1 MSKTILITGAT
12 SGIGRHAALHLA
24 KRGHRVFATG
34 RNGAQLALL
43 ADEAKGHALETL
55 ELDVTSARSIAAA
68 KAEVDRRTDGRGVD
82 VLINNAGYGLWAP
95 MELVTD
101 DDLRKQFDTNVFGLM
116 AVTRA
121 FVPAMR
127 DRGDGRVLN
136 VSSVGGRIT
145 LPFGGAYNA
154 TKYALESMSDALR
167 LELAPFGVRV
177 VLIEPGLIRTEFA
190 ARTMGLLA
198 KYREE
203 PSAYTGVLDKARD
216 MEKQLDGLNVGP
228 EHISRA
234 ITRAVEAR
242 RPSARYVAPWRTY
255 AALWF
260 MKAMPTSFVDW
271 VLRRAS
277 GLTRQNL
284 LASPKVA
291 PVSDRPPAGAAEQ
304 PHAAA

>member
-1 MSKTILITGAT
+1 MTQTILVTGAT

-24 KRGHRVFATG
+24 RRGHRVIATG

-43 ADEAKGHALETL
+43 ADEAKGLALETL

-68 KAEVDRRTDGRGVD
+68 SAEVDRRTDGRGLD

-95 MELVTD
+95 LELVTD

-127 DRGDGRVLN
+127 ARGQGRVLN

-177 VLIEPGLIRTEFA
+177 VLIEPGLIRTDFA
-190 ARTMGLLA
+190 ARTMGLLS

-203 PSAYTGVLDKARD
+203 PSAYTPVLDRAAN
-216 MEKQLDGLNVGP
+216 MERQMDAMSVGP
-228 EHISRA
+228 EHVSRA
-234 ITRAVEAR
+234 IARAVEAR

-255 AALWF
+255 AMLAF
-260 MKAMPTSFVDW
+260 MKAMPVSLVDW
-271 VLRRAS
+271 LLRRAS
-277 GLTRQNL
+277 GLTRANL
-284 LASPKVA
+284 LASPKPGA
-291 PVSDRPPAGAAEQ
+291 VSDRPPAASAEQ
-304 PHAAA
+304 RHAAV